1 MPGVYQELRVAL
13 SFTTEPVDFH
23 PGGKDPKGSWGG
35 LGNPGLVL
43 SLALVGMVLDLVC

>member
-1 MPGVYQELRVAL
+1 MPGVYQELRAAS

-35 LGNPGLVL
+35 LAI
-43 SLALVGMVLDLVC
+43 LA